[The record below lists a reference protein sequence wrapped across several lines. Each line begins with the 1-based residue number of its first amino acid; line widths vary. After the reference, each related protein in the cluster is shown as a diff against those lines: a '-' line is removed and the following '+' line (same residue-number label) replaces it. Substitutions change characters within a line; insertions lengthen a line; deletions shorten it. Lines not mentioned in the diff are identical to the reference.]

1 MAVEIETA
9 SLTERSDG
17 SAASALSVSIRRQVS
32 PAFLLDV
39 EFSAPPGITI
49 LFGSSGSGKTA
60 ILDCIAGLAK
70 PDAGRITVGSS
81 VLFDSATNRYVPPEK
96 RNIGYVLQD
105 LALFP
110 HLSVEKNVQYG
121 LARLSKE
128 QRQDRT
134 EAILQSFRI
143 APLRSRRPAEISGG
157 ERQRV
162 ALARSLVTNPCVLL
176 LDEPLTGLDAPSK
189 SRIIDDLRGWNQQH
203 RIPIVYVTHTR
214 EEVFALGD
222 RVVVLD
228 NGKVIAIGTPHEVM
242 RAPRSETVAQLAGF
256 ENVFE
261 AKVAAIHENRG
272 TMTCHLTGSSVELE
286 TPLVRADLN
295 STLQVA
301 ISAGDILLATM
312 KPEGLSARNLL
323 AGTVSSIA
331 QRDVIIAATVNCGVN
346 MEVHLTLAAR
356 DSLHLQPGR
365 TVWLIIKTHSCHLLS
380 R

>member
-17 SAASALSVSIRRQVS
+17 SAASALSVSLRRQLS

-39 EFSAPPGITI
+39 GFSASPGITI

-60 ILDCIAGLAK
+60 ILDCIAGLTK
-70 PDAGRITVGSS
+70 PDAGRINVGSS
-81 VLFDSATNRYVPPEK
+81 VLFDSAANRYLPPEK

-143 APLRSRRPAEISGG
+143 TPLRSRRPSEISGG

-176 LDEPLTGLDAPSK
+176 LDEPLTGLDAPTK

-203 RIPIVYVTHTR
+203 RIPILYVTHTR

-228 NGKVIAIGTPHEVM
+228 KGKVIAIGTPHEVM

-256 ENVFE
+256 ENVFD

-272 TMTCHLTGSSVELE
+272 TMTCHLTGSPVELE
-286 TPLVRADLN
+286 TPLVRADLG
-295 STLQVA
+295 STVQVG

-365 TVWLIIKTHSCHLLS
+365 NVWLIIKTHSCHLLS